1 MSSIAS
7 GLAAL
12 QQAQADETAA
22 IQENTAATTAVVAEV
37 AALSA
42 QLSSLNSEDP
52 AVAVIAADLELKV
65 QALQQN
71 TAALTAATTPAPA
84 PTA

>member
-1 MSSIAS
+1 MSTIAT

-22 IQENTAATTAVVAEV
+22 IQANTEATQAVVAEV
-37 AALSA
+37 ASLSA

-52 AVAVIAADLELKV
+52 AVAAIAADLETKV
-65 QALQQN
+65 AALQQN
-71 TAALTAATTPAPA
+71 TAALVAATTPATP
-84 PTA
+84 PTV